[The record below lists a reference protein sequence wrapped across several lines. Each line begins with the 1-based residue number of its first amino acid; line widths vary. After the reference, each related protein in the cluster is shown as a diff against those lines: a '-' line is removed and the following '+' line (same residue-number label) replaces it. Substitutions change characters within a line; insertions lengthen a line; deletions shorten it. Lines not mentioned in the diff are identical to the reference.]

1 MLGTPPAF
9 VLSQDQTLY
18 KLLLVNPSELTLTQI
33 HKQALAHFKSVLLKL
48 IDFTVRKIL
57 REPLLVAI

>member
-1 MLGTPPAF
+1 
-9 VLSQDQTLY
+9 
-18 KLLLVNPSELTLTQI
+18 LLVNPSELTLTQI